1 MSAVRRALKELA
13 ELDLDLWTDDAGP
26 NVAVD
31 RRGEI
36 VLDVRDHPQHADG
49 QQLLD
54 ADQFQL
60 LRPFEI
66 SRETRGPD
74 LVAPR
79 PRLRIIPGKL
89 SGAPH
94 VHRTRIE
101 TEALAALARRGLTS
115 DRIVVLYPAI
125 EQADVRDALDL
136 ERQLQPDLALAA

>member
-13 ELDLDLWTDDAGP
+13 ELDLDLWTEDAGP

-31 RRGEI
+31 RRGGL
-36 VLDVRDHPQHADG
+36 VLDVRDHPQRADG

-74 LVAPR
+74 LVAPGR
-79 PRLRIIPGKL
+79 GCGSSRA
-89 SGAPH
+89 SCQ
-94 VHRTRIE
+94 
-101 TEALAALARRGLTS
+101 ARRTS
-115 DRIVVLYPAI
+115 TAH
-125 EQADVRDALDL
+125 AS
-136 ERQLQPDLALAA
+136 RQRL